1 MVDTGKEATVQ
12 ELRSTGVQPSSSKA
26 SKSQQQMI
34 SSASAVTSGPCPNTE
49 AASDD
54 NKQEALTSGSNS
66 DQGAPSDR
74 VPGQITKR
82 PHFEYVIGLHFGS
95 TWSAVAFSK
104 ISRFCDD
111 GKIYLIRDWPGRN
124 DYEYYRVLTAL
135 YYKRTEHGHLECASW
150 GYSARSEYNSLDHCY
165 GRQRGGR
172 GLYLTKIQAL
182 LNDPDLARS
191 IPAPLMATGIITD
204 YLKLIGEHAL
214 SAVRNVVG
222 DAVFSKDSVLWCV
235 PVPSSWDEN
244 AKQQIRACMVNAGLV
259 SAEAGGI
266 EAVKVVLEPECASF
280 YCYYNGR
287 FKDVPLNAK
296 DKILLTDLSNGIVET
311 VVQELVDGRLQNY
324 QVKELTK
331 CSNGL
336 CGETCLDESFL
347 RFLSKRIPC
356 LDEFLRNDYPSYKT
370 RLLEDWEEIKYA
382 FGQEKMFDTVVNIDL
397 HPTLAAKW
405 EAYETERG
413 NTLDD
418 PCLDNVE
425 LTKQD
430 LKSIF
435 DPVVDKI
442 LELIDAQLAQVPD
455 VKAMFIVG
463 GFASS
468 PYLMKRIQT
477 YFGGRVPNIVCPSN
491 PNTTIVQGAVSLL
504 CHRLSELKKD

>member
-1 MVDTGKEATVQ
+1 MDH
-12 ELRSTGVQPSSSKA
+12 RH
-26 SKSQQQMI
+26 
-34 SSASAVTSGPCPNTE
+34 GP
-49 AASDD
+49 
-54 NKQEALTSGSNS
+54 
-66 DQGAPSDR
+66 
-74 VPGQITKR
+74 
-82 PHFEYVIGLHFGS
+82 
-95 TWSAVAFSK
+95 
-104 ISRFCDD
+104 
-111 GKIYLIRDWPGRN
+111 
-124 DYEYYRVLTAL
+124 
-135 YYKRTEHGHLECASW
+135 
-150 GYSARSEYNSLDHCY
+150 
-165 GRQRGGR
+165 QRGGQ
-172 GLYLTKIQAL
+172 GVYLTKFQAL
-182 LNDPDLARS
+182 LNDPDLARC
-191 IPAPLMATGIITD
+191 IPAPLMAAGIVTD
-204 YLKLIGEHAL
+204 YLKLIGEYAL
-214 SAVRNVVG
+214 SSVVRDYVD
-222 DAVFSKDSVLWCV
+222 DAVFSKDSVQLWV
-235 PVPSSWDEN
+235 TVPSSWDEN
-244 AKQQIRACMVNAGLV
+244 AKQQMRACMVNAGLV

-266 EAVKVVLEPECASF
+266 EAVKVVQEPEDASF
-280 YCYYNGR
+280 LCCYDWR
-287 FKDVPLNAK
+287 FKKLPFNAK
-296 DKILLTDLSNGIVET
+296 DKILLTDVSHGTIKM

>member
-1 MVDTGKEATVQ
+1 MVDTGKEAAVQ
-12 ELRSTGVQPSSSKA
+12 ELQSTRVQPMPKI
-26 SKSQQQMI
+26 KEGLGCLH
-34 SSASAVTSGPCPNTE
+34 T

-54 NKQEALTSGSNS
+54 NKQEASTSGSNS
-66 DQGAPSDR
+66 DERASSDR

-82 PHFEYVIGLHFGS
+82 PHFEYVISLHFGS

-111 GKIYLIRDWPGRN
+111 GKIDLIRDWPGRN

-135 YYKRTEHGHLECASW
+135 YYKRTEHGQIKYRSW
-150 GYSARSEYNSLDHCY
+150 GYTAQSEYNMDLRH
-165 GRQRGGR
+165 GPQRGGQ
-172 GLYLTKIQAL
+172 GVYLTEIQAL

-191 IPAPLMATGIITD
+191 IPAPLMATDIITD

-214 SAVRNVVG
+214 SVVRDHVG
-222 DAVFSKDSVLWCV
+222 DAVFSKESVLWCV
-235 PVPSSWDEN
+235 TVPSSCDEN

-259 SAEAGGI
+259 SAQAGGI
-266 EAVKVVLEPECASF
+266 EAVKVVLEPEAASF
-280 YCYYNGR
+280 FCYYIGR

-324 QVKELTK
+324 QVKELTT

-336 CGETCLDESFL
+336 CGETFLDESFL
-347 RFLSKRIPC
+347 RFLSKRILC
-356 LDEFLRNDYPSYKT
+356 LDEYLKDYPSYKT
-370 RLLEDWEEIKYA
+370 LLLEDLERIKCA
-382 FGQEKMFDTVVNIDL
+382 FGHKMMLDTDTVNICL
-397 HPTLAAKW
+397 PPTLGIKW

-418 PCLDNVE
+418 PSQLE
-425 LTKQD
+425 LTEQD

-442 LELIDAQLAQVPD
+442 LELIDAQLAQVLD
-455 VKAMFIVG
+455 VKAMFVVG
-463 GFASS
+463 GS
-468 PYLMKRIQT
+468 PYLRKRIQAH
-477 YFGGRVPNIVCPSN
+477 FGGRVPDIVCP
-491 PNTTIVQGAVSLL
+491 PIPDAAIVRGAVSLL
-504 CHRLSELKKD
+504 CHRLSERIKD

>member
-266 EAVKVVLEPECASF
+266 EAVKVVLEPEAASF
-280 YCYYNGR
+280 FCYYIGR

-296 DKILLTDLSNGIVET
+296 EKILLTDLSNGIVET

-324 QVKELTK
+324 QVKELT
-331 CSNGL
+331 
-336 CGETCLDESFL
+336 TC
-347 RFLSKRIPC
+347 
-356 LDEFLRNDYPSYKT
+356 
-370 RLLEDWEEIKYA
+370 IKW
-382 FGQEKMFDTVVNIDL
+382 K
-397 HPTLAAKW
+397 
-405 EAYETERG
+405 AYETERG

-418 PCLDNVE
+418 PSKVG
-425 LTKQD
+425 LTEQD

-455 VKAMFIVG
+455 IKAMFVVG
-463 GFASS
+463 GFAGS
-468 PYLMKRIQT
+468 PYLMKRIQAH
-477 YFGGRVPNIVCPSN
+477 FPDIVYPPN
-491 PNTTIVQGAVSLL
+491 PNTAIVQGAVSLL

>member
-34 SSASAVTSGPCPNTE
+34 SSASAVTSGPSPNTE

-54 NKQEALTSGSNS
+54 NKQEASTSGFNS

-182 LNDPDLARS
+182 LNDADWARS

-266 EAVKVVLEPECASF
+266 EAVKVVLEPEAASF
-280 YCYYNGR
+280 FCYYIGR

-296 DKILLTDLSNGIVET
+296 EKILLTDLSNGIVET

-331 CSNGL
+331 C
-336 CGETCLDESFL
+336 
-347 RFLSKRIPC
+347 
-356 LDEFLRNDYPSYKT
+356 
-370 RLLEDWEEIKYA
+370 IKW
-382 FGQEKMFDTVVNIDL
+382 K
-397 HPTLAAKW
+397 
-405 EAYETERG
+405 AYETERG

-418 PCLDNVE
+418 PSKVG
-425 LTKQD
+425 LTEQD

-455 VKAMFIVG
+455 IKAMFVVG
-463 GFASS
+463 GFAGS
-468 PYLMKRIQT
+468 PYLMKRIQAH
-477 YFGGRVPNIVCPSN
+477 FPDIVYPPN
-491 PNTTIVQGAVSLL
+491 PNTAIVRGAVSLL

>member
-1 MVDTGKEATVQ
+1 MVDTGKEAAVQ
-12 ELRSTGVQPSSSKA
+12 ELRSTGVQPSSYFSSKA
-26 SKSQQQMI
+26 SKSQQQPEWKQMI
-34 SSASAVTSGPCPNTE
+34 SSASAVTSGPSPNTE

-54 NKQEALTSGSNS
+54 NKQEASTSGFNS
-66 DQGAPSDR
+66 DQGASSDH

-82 PHFEYVIGLHFGS
+82 LHFEYVIGLHFGT
-95 TWSAVAFSK
+95 TWSVVAFSR
-104 ISRFCDD
+104 ISRSNYDD
-111 GKIYLIRDWPGRN
+111 SIRVIYDWPREGN
-124 DYEYYRVLTAL
+124 EKPECKTLTAL
-135 YYKRTEHGHLECASW
+135 YYKRTEHGQLKYPSW
-150 GYSARSEYNSLDHCY
+150 GYTARSEYNMDLRH
-165 GRQRGGR
+165 GPQRGGQ

-182 LNDPDLARS
+182 LNDADWARS

-266 EAVKVVLEPECASF
+266 EAVKVVLEPEAASF
-280 YCYYNGR
+280 FCYYIGR

-296 DKILLTDLSNGIVET
+296 EKILLTDLSNGIVET

-331 CSNGL
+331 C
-336 CGETCLDESFL
+336 
-347 RFLSKRIPC
+347 
-356 LDEFLRNDYPSYKT
+356 
-370 RLLEDWEEIKYA
+370 IKW
-382 FGQEKMFDTVVNIDL
+382 K
-397 HPTLAAKW
+397 
-405 EAYETERG
+405 AYETERG

-418 PCLDNVE
+418 PSKVG
-425 LTKQD
+425 LTEQD

-455 VKAMFIVG
+455 IKAMFVVG
-463 GFASS
+463 GFAGS
-468 PYLMKRIQT
+468 PYLMKRIQAH
-477 YFGGRVPNIVCPSN
+477 FPDIVYPPN
-491 PNTTIVQGAVSLL
+491 PNTAIVQGAVSLL